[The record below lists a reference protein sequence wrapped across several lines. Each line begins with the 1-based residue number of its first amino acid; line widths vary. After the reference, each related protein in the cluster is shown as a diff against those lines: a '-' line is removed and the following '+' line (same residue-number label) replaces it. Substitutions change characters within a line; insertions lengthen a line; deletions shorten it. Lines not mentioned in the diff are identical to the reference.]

1 MYLVQRLLQTHGS
14 ALDLRLIAGD
24 QGIKRK
30 IHVPEVQRPGIC
42 LAGRLDDYAGE
53 RILVLGASELSY
65 LSRLNDAQCHLRLS
79 GLLTKKTPAV
89 IVARDLPPPDSLI
102 TLCKQLSIPLLQSS
116 IPAMDLVDKMTFLL
130 REELS
135 QTQTL
140 HATLIEIFGLGMLL
154 RGHSSIGKS
163 EAALG
168 LIQKGHRLICDDVA
182 NVRLRMGQALEGS
195 GPELTQHLIEIRGIG
210 IIDIAHLYGSVCVRD
225 TKQID
230 LVVRLE
236 EWDEKHFYDRVGL
249 DERFCAMHGRI
260 VPYYILPVKPN
271 RDVVLLI
278 ETLARLH
285 RLRFRD
291 YQTGEHGGRRLAET
305 MTNGIKKKT
314 RSFILE

>member
-1 MYLVQRLLQTHGS
+1 MLQAHGA
-14 ALDLRLIAGD
+14 ALDLRLAAGD

-30 IHVPEVQRPGIC
+30 IQVPEVQRPGIC

-65 LSRLNDAQCHLRLS
+65 LSLLDEIEREKRLS
-79 GLLTKKTPAV
+79 SLLTNKTPAV
-89 IVARDLPPPDSLI
+89 VVARDLVPPDPLVA
-102 TLCKQLSIPLLQSS
+102 LCERLSVPLLRSS
-116 IPAMDLVDKMTFLL
+116 MLAMDLVDKMTFIL

-182 NVRLRMGQALEGS
+182 NVRLRVGQYLEGS
-195 GPELTQHLIEIRGIG
+195 GPELTQHLLEIRGIG

-236 EWDEKHFYDRVGL
+236 EWNEKHFYDRVGL

-260 VPYYILPVKPN
+260 IPYYILPVKPN

-285 RLRFRD
+285 RLRFRG
-291 YQTGEHGGRRLAET
+291 YQPAEHIGRRLVET
-305 MTNGIKKKT
+305 MATGMKKS
-314 RSFILE
+314 RSFAFE

>member
-1 MYLVQRLLQTHGS
+1 MYLVQQMLQMHGAS
-14 ALDLRLIAGD
+14 LDLRLAAGD
-24 QGIKRK
+24 MGLKRK
-30 IHVPEVQRPGIC
+30 IEVPEVQRPGIC

-65 LSRLNDAQCHLRLS
+65 LSLLDPLEREQRLS
-79 GLLTKKTPAV
+79 SLLTNKTPAV
-89 IVARDLPPPDSLI
+89 VVARDLVPPDPLVSL
-102 TLCKQLSIPLLQSS
+102 CEELSIPLLRSS
-116 IPAMDLVDKMTFLL
+116 MLAMDLVDKMTFIL

-182 NVRLRMGQALEGS
+182 NVRLRVGQYLEGS
-195 GPELTQHLIEIRGIG
+195 GPELTQHLLEIRGIG
-210 IIDIAHLYGSVCVRD
+210 IVDIAHLYGSVCVRD

-236 EWDEKHFYDRVGL
+236 EWNEKHFYDRVGL

-260 VPYYILPVKPN
+260 IPYYILPVKPN

-285 RLRFRD
+285 RLRFRG
-291 YQTGEHGGRRLAET
+291 YQPGEHIGRRLMET
-305 MTNGIKKKT
+305 VSNGPKKN
-314 RSFILE
+314 RSFAFE

>member
-1 MYLVQRLLQTHGS
+1 MYLVQHLLQMHGP
-14 ALDLRLIAGD
+14 ALDLRLAGGLE
-24 QGIKRK
+24 GIKRK
-30 IHVPEVQRPGIC
+30 IQVPEVQRPGIC

-65 LSRLNDAQCHLRLS
+65 LSRLNLQDRENRLRS
-79 GLLTKKTPAV
+79 LLTKKTPAV
-89 IVARDLPPPDSLI
+89 VVARNLAPIAPLESL
-102 TLCKQLSIPLLQSS
+102 CDELSVPLLCSS
-116 IPAMDLVDKMTFLL
+116 MPAMDLVDQMMFLL

-182 NVRLRMGQALEGS
+182 NVRLRVGQYLEGS
-195 GPELTQHLIEIRGIG
+195 GPELTQHLLEIRGIG
-210 IIDIAHLYGSVCVRD
+210 IVDIAHLYGSVCVRNM
-225 TKQID
+225 KQID

-260 VPYYILPVKPN
+260 IPYYILPVKPN

-285 RLRFRD
+285 HLRFRG
-291 YQTGEHGGRRLAET
+291 YQANEHVGKRLMDAAPTGFKPIH
-305 MTNGIKKKT
+305 
-314 RSFILE
+314 